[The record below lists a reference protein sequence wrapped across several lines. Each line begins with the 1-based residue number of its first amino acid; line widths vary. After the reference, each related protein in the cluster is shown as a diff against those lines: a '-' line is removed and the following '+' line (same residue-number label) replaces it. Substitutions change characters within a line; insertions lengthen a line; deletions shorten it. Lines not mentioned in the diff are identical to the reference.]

1 MSNKQKTPR
10 AGKPVKKKDMKDMNI
25 KNITILESAHG
36 NIRELRKYKNNKYG
50 AFFHNG
56 QFRWVSIISD
66 KKTSKVTS
74 NCKKKGCDCGCG
86 KGTCTCK
93 KKKGK
98 CGCGK
103 GICACNMTGGG
114 TKSIDL
120 KTAVKL
126 LRNYYSQKYN

>member
-1 MSNKQKTPR
+1 MSNKLKKTR
-10 AGKPVKKKDMKDMNI
+10 TGKLIKKKDMKRMDI
-25 KNITILESAHG
+25 KNILILETAHG
-36 NIRELRKYKNNKYG
+36 DIKELRKYKNNRYG

-66 KKTSKVTS
+66 KKNSKVI
-74 NCKKKGCDCGCG
+74 CKKKCNCGCA
-86 KGTCTCK
+86 KGMCNCKQKTCGCA
-93 KKKGK
+93 KGK
-98 CGCGK
+98 
-103 GICACNMTGGG
+103 CACNMTGGG